1 MKAAEYISRWLEGPP
16 LTKQRIWF
24 AFVVAV
30 VTDTIQ
36 LLLGPLGWV
45 FVDEFLDV
53 LAMILTS
60 AALGFHMLLLPT
72 FLLEFIPGPD
82 LFPTWTGCTAAVI
95 MLRKRAQRPEAPP
108 PIEVFTEVTR
118 EPSRELPA
126 GKP

>member
-1 MKAAEYISRWLEGPP
+1 MKVAEYISRWLEGPS

-53 LAMILTS
+53 LAVILTS
-60 AALGFHMLLLPT
+60 AALGFHILLR
-72 FLLEFIPGPD
+72 E
-82 LFPTWTGCTAAVI
+82 AA
-95 MLRKRAQRPEAPP
+95 
-108 PIEVFTEVTR
+108 
-118 EPSRELPA
+118 EPHAR
-126 GKP
+126 